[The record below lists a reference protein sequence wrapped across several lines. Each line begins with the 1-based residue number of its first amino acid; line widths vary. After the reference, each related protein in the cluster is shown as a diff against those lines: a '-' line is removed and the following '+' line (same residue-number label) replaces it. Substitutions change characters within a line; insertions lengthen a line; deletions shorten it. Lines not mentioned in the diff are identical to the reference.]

1 MGRQQSVYFV
11 DVPCCFVDLRI
22 GLPTRLVNLHG
33 FTSTYPSKE
42 SHYPHHSKLLMR
54 ISQSKFYIICFSGHL
69 FCLYIFFIYLFYL
82 CIFIIFCL
90 YLFVYLSMLYLY
102 IQRSSPSRTIKKP
115 QLGQLVSE
123 TEIGTPKN
131 GNLTPRFLSD
141 LIEIQL
147 QWSTHC
153 DPAGLFRLMM
163 GDDRRATS
171 VCRGQVCFNST
182 QLSC

>member
-54 ISQSKFYIICFSGHL
+54 ISQSKFYITYVLVVIYFACIFSL
-69 FCLYIFFIYLFYL
+69 FIFSISVFSLFSVFIYLFIYL
-82 CIFIIFCL
+82 CGRKKN
-90 YLFVYLSMLYLY
+90 
-102 IQRSSPSRTIKKP
+102 QRSSPSRTIKKP
-115 QLGQLVSE
+115 QLRQLVSE

-147 QWSTHC
+147 Q
-153 DPAGLFRLMM
+153 
-163 GDDRRATS
+163 
-171 VCRGQVCFNST
+171 
-182 QLSC
+182 

>member
-1 MGRQQSVYFV
+1 
-11 DVPCCFVDLRI
+11 
-22 GLPTRLVNLHG
+22 
-33 FTSTYPSKE
+33 
-42 SHYPHHSKLLMR
+42 MR

-147 QWSTHC
+147 Q
-153 DPAGLFRLMM
+153 
-163 GDDRRATS
+163 
-171 VCRGQVCFNST
+171 
-182 QLSC
+182 